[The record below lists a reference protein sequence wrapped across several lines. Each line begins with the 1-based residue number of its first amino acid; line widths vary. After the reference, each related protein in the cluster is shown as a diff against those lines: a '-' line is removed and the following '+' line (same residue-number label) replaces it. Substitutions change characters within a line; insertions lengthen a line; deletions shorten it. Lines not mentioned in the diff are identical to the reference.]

1 MRRKYLESPS
11 KSRKS
16 QRASI
21 TQRSMLSSTL
31 TRTGFDQPEVLR
43 QKIEQERD
51 RGSALDKQIEAME
64 QRVKEQREKLSGMQ
78 TTAESQKQLNKQIR
92 VLENRLDKA
101 HQKFN
106 QTVAHNR
113 QLREQINQL
122 RKDKNIYEASYKRLE
137 QELED
142 KRVHMKSSIEAANS
156 AYSKRAEVLR
166 ELETLKV
173 ENEREQ
179 KKYEE
184 EWEELTAAIEQ
195 EKKRKEFIQMKER
208 EKQAECQV
216 SEILPEDEQKI
227 QALAKLSE
235 AEKESTNASLALVQ
249 SYEAALSKIT
259 EETGVKSL
267 EELVESF
274 LRYEE
279 KNSTLTKFVSEL
291 SAEIEELERQIAGIK
306 DEINRY
312 KEEGAVTDTSKKR
325 LLQKLESKLSAM
337 EFRNQ
342 VNDTRLSEAMRT
354 LAFIRDQI
362 KLFLQSL
369 GADEALIAE
378 MDDQGLTEANLMRY
392 LAEVETRANKLVQNY
407 ALLQAQKLQVEAL
420 LKEDPTLHRASI
432 AALNNVMALAYQSLP
447 QSTEVKIELPPFLD
461 QDEAV
466 DEDAKLLTADEI
478 RARAE
483 RNLQSWKQ
491 GRTSTLKKTKSKKPG

>member
-1 MRRKYLESPS
+1 
-11 KSRKS
+11 
-16 QRASI
+16 
-21 TQRSMLSSTL
+21 
-31 TRTGFDQPEVLR
+31 
-43 QKIEQERD
+43 
-51 RGSALDKQIEAME
+51 ME
-64 QRVKEQREKLSGMQ
+64 QSIKEQREKLSGMQ
-78 TTAESQKQLNKQIR
+78 TTAESQKQLSKTIR
-92 VLENRLDKA
+92 VNENRLDKA

-137 QELED
+137 QELEE
-142 KRVHMKSSIEAANS
+142 KRVQMKASIEAANS
-156 AYSKRAEVLR
+156 AYSKRAEILQ
-166 ELETLKV
+166 ELETLKA
-173 ENEREQ
+173 ENDREQ

-184 EWEELTAAIEQ
+184 EWEELTSAIEQ

-235 AEKESTNASLALVQ
+235 AEKESTNASLALVKN
-249 SYEAALSKIT
+249 YEEALAKIT

-279 KNSTLTKFVSEL
+279 KNSTLTKFVNEL
-291 SAEIEELERQIAGIK
+291 SSEIEELEKQIAGIK
-306 DEINRY
+306 EEINRY

-342 VNDTRLSEAMRT
+342 VNDTRLSEAMKT
-354 LAFIRDQI
+354 LAFIREQI
-362 KLFLQSL
+362 KSFLQTL

-392 LAEVETRANKLVQNY
+392 LAEVETRANKLVQSY

-420 LKEDPTLHRASI
+420 LKEDPTLHRSSI

-447 QSTEVKIELPPFLD
+447 QTTEVKIELPPFLE
-461 QDEAV
+461 QDEGN
-466 DEDAKLLTADEI
+466 DEDAVVLSADEI

-483 RNLQSWKQ
+483 RHLSNWKA
-491 GRTSTLKKTKSKKPG
+491 GRPIVKKSKAK